1 MCSAASPFSVPSGC
15 TVGLLHPR
23 MEQSGSTM
31 VKLRAKLVRK
41 AQESAF
47 KEEGEGV
54 AFKLQF
60 EPHLPDQDP
69 NM

>member
-1 MCSAASPFSVPSGC
+1 
-15 TVGLLHPR
+15 

-31 VKLRAKLVRK
+31 AKLRAKLVRK